1 MNSALLEALTT
12 TGVVPVI
19 TINRVEDAVPLAQAL
34 ARGGVRA
41 AEITFR
47 TAAAAE
53 SIRRIASEV
62 PEVLVGAGTLLT
74 PDQVKAAKAAGAA
87 FAVAP
92 GCNPTTVKAAQEAD
106 LPFAPGV
113 MTPSDVERALE
124 LGCTVL
130 KFFPAESAGGL
141 AHLKSLYA
149 PYQSAGVRF
158 IPTGGID
165 VAKARAYLAFKGVV
179 AVGGSWLTAGLAKD
193 PADFAAIEAEAVA
206 AAAMVRE
213 VRTAG

>member
-1 MNSALLEALTT
+1 MKPALLEALSA

-19 TINRVEDAVPLAQAL
+19 TIDRVEDAVPLAQAL
-34 ARGGVRA
+34 ACGGVRA

-53 SIRRIASEV
+53 SIRRIAAEV
-62 PEVLVGAGTLLT
+62 PEVLVGAGTLLN
-74 PDQVKAAKAAGAA
+74 PEQVEAAKSAGAA

-92 GCNPTTVKAAQEAD
+92 GCTPATIKAAQAVD

-124 LGCTVL
+124 LGCTIL

-141 AHLKSLYA
+141 DHLKSLYA
-149 PYQSAGVRF
+149 PYQAAGVRF

-179 AVGGSWLTAGLAKD
+179 AVGGSWLTKGLSQT
-193 PADFAAIEAEAVA
+193 PADFAAIEQAARD
-206 AAAMVRE
+206 AAAMVQA
-213 VRTAG
+213 VRAGS